1 MSWVSDKTVGEND
14 DTEDSMATFKK
25 LNDSSPFNRKSK
37 ICPEPFDSAQD
48 KLCRRI
54 KNLASKLAFS
64 QSHMVTSADKLL
76 LLGDSVETAGELT
89 SIKSVDQVGS

>member
-14 DTEDSMATFKK
+14 DTEDSMVTFQK
-25 LNDSSPFNRKSK
+25 LNGSFPFNRKFK
-37 ICPEPFDSAQD
+37 TCPEPFDSAQD

-54 KNLASKLAFS
+54 KYLESKLAFS

-76 LLGDSVETAGELT
+76 SLGDSVETAGELA
-89 SIKSVDQVGS
+89 SI